1 VQHQDASSL
10 SQQKLNPS
18 PVLSTLSNV
27 GSGYS
32 NLLGNSDLTPDAL
45 LNSNNVAATA
55 TISTPNN
62 NSNNND
68 KHQNKQLH
76 LEQQQHILYEDTK
89 FQPTIDFVRSF
100 LDNVVQQSSPFG
112 DKEQNKLTYEVNLF
126 FFLLTNNY

>member
-1 VQHQDASSL
+1 
-10 SQQKLNPS
+10 
-18 PVLSTLSNV
+18 
-27 GSGYS
+27 
-32 NLLGNSDLTPDAL
+32 L
-45 LNSNNVAATA
+45 LNSSNVAATA
-55 TISTPNN
+55 TISTPNNN

>member
-1 VQHQDASSL
+1 MQHQDASSL

-27 GSGYS
+27 GIGYS

-76 LEQQQHILYEDTK
+76 LEQQQHILYVCFNWK
-89 FQPTIDFVRSF
+89 STI
-100 LDNVVQQSSPFG
+100 
-112 DKEQNKLTYEVNLF
+112 
-126 FFLLTNNY
+126 